1 MPAHLARG
9 FASCVALSLGAALTV
24 TARQDVPASGGAP
37 LVYAAEVDSVI
48 HPVSAEY
55 MIETMNQADRTGA
68 TLVVFTLRTPG
79 GLVDSTRSIV
89 SRMIAA
95 KTPVAV
101 FVGPAGARAASAGF
115 FLTIAA
121 DIAAMAPGTHIGAA
135 HPVAAGGEKMD
146 ETMAKKAAEDVAAYA
161 RTLAGNRHRN
171 ATLAALAVTE
181 SRAFTEEE
189 ALGASP
195 PLIDLVAVDVPDL
208 LKKLHGRRIARFD
221 GSTVVLNTAGARVV
235 PVAMSLR
242 QRVLSAIAHPN
253 VAYLLLS
260 LGTLGL
266 TIELWSPGAVLPGV
280 AGGLCLLLAFFALQ
294 MLPLNYA
301 GLLLILFGLML
312 LALEIKVPSY
322 GLLTVGG
329 LASLVF
335 GSMILMDS
343 PVPELQLSLRVVL
356 PVALGFAGIGMFLVR
371 LGLASQRRPAVT
383 GAQSMIGEVGQA
395 LTAISPEEPGRVA
408 THGEMWQA
416 KSAEFIPEGARVR
429 VTRVDGLLL
438 FVSKD

>member
-1 MPAHLARG
+1 MARRDDREYRALRVPIAAAALGWRSDAPPGNLLRTTGTAHWQQPPKKRRSYRLPRRRSSGLQPGAISSCTPSTAPRICRGMVRLQQTMPAHVARG

-89 SRMIAA
+89 SRMIAG

-195 PLIDLVAVDVPDL
+195 PLIDLVAVDVPD
-208 LKKLHGRRIARFD
+208 
-221 GSTVVLNTAGARVV
+221 
-235 PVAMSLR
+235 
-242 QRVLSAIAHPN
+242 
-253 VAYLLLS
+253 
-260 LGTLGL
+260 
-266 TIELWSPGAVLPGV
+266 
-280 AGGLCLLLAFFALQ
+280 
-294 MLPLNYA
+294 
-301 GLLLILFGLML
+301 
-312 LALEIKVPSY
+312 
-322 GLLTVGG
+322 
-329 LASLVF
+329 
-335 GSMILMDS
+335 
-343 PVPELQLSLRVVL
+343 
-356 PVALGFAGIGMFLVR
+356 
-371 LGLASQRRPAVT
+371 
-383 GAQSMIGEVGQA
+383 
-395 LTAISPEEPGRVA
+395 
-408 THGEMWQA
+408 
-416 KSAEFIPEGARVR
+416 
-429 VTRVDGLLL
+429 
-438 FVSKD
+438 